1 MGLLGLFSSDMGIDL
16 GTANTVVY
24 VKGKGILV
32 REPSVIAV
40 NAENQS
46 VIAVGQK
53 AERLAGRQ
61 PHNIVVRY
69 PLRDGV
75 ITDLDIAYKL
85 LQQVLEQAPIRRTL
99 FPPYLAMAVPNGATT
114 VEQRALRD
122 IAEQAGAKEVVI
134 IDEAIAAAIGAGIP
148 IDKPWGNMI
157 IDIGGGTTEVAVLSL
172 SGVMISQSLRIAG
185 AKMDETI
192 SQSLK
197 REYDF
202 LVGEQTAR
210 MIKHQLG
217 SAHEDSQWDSDKME
231 VGGLSLNTGLPKLL
245 TLTRIEVREM
255 LQKQVTQIARTVQQ
269 TLEQTTP
276 EAASDIL
283 TNGLM
288 LCGGGA
294 LLKGL
299 DTFISRETGVFVHMA
314 PNPMD
319 CVALGIGEI
328 LENRQRWER
337 VWEAA
342 HPCS

>member
-1 MGLLGLFSSDMGIDL
+1 MGLLGFFSSDIGIDL

-40 NAENQS
+40 NAESQS
-46 VIAVGQK
+46 VIAVGRK
-53 AERLAGRQ
+53 ARHLTGRQ
-61 PHNIVVRY
+61 PKNVLVQY

-85 LQQVLEQAPIRRTL
+85 LQQVLEQAQIRRSL
-99 FPPYLAMAVPNGATT
+99 FPPHLVMAVPNGATT
-114 VEQRALRD
+114 VERRALQD

-134 IDEAIAAAIGAGIP
+134 VDEAIAAAIGAGLP
-148 IDKPWGNMI
+148 IDKPLGNMI

-172 SGVMISQSLRIAG
+172 SGVLISQSLRIAG
-185 AKMDETI
+185 AKMDDTI

-197 REYDF
+197 RDYDF
-202 LVGEQTAR
+202 LVGEQTAQA
-210 MIKHQLG
+210 IKHQLG
-217 SAHEDSQWDSDKME
+217 SAQSDSQWDSDKME
-231 VGGLSLNTGLPKLL
+231 VGGRSLNSGLPKLL
-245 TLTRIEVREM
+245 TLTGIEVREM
-255 LQKQVTQIARTVQQ
+255 LRKEVAQIAKTIQQ

-276 EAASDIL
+276 EIASDIF

-299 DTFISRETGVFVHMA
+299 DAFISQETGVFVHVA

-337 VWEAA
+337 VWSYCTSA
-342 HPCS
+342 

>member
-1 MGLLGLFSSDMGIDL
+1 MGLLGFFSSNIGIDL

-40 NAENQS
+40 NADNQS
-46 VIAVGQK
+46 VIAVGQR
-53 AERLAGRQ
+53 AQRLTGRQ
-61 PHNIVVRY
+61 PNNIVVRY

-85 LQQVLEQAPIRRTL
+85 LQQVLEQAQIRRSL
-99 FPPYLAMAVPNGATT
+99 FPPRLVMAVPNGATT
-114 VEQRALRD
+114 IEQRALQD

-134 IDEAIAAAIGAGIP
+134 IDEAIAAAIGAGLP
-148 IDKPWGNMI
+148 IDKPLGNMI
-157 IDIGGGTTEVAVLSL
+157 IDIGGGTTEVAILSL

-185 AKMDETI
+185 TKMDDTI

-197 REYDF
+197 RDYDF
-202 LVGEQTAR
+202 LVGEQTAQT
-210 MIKHQLG
+210 IKHQLG
-217 SAHEDSQWDSDKME
+217 SAYEDSQSDSDKMD
-231 VGGLSLNTGLPKLL
+231 VGGRNLDTGLPRLL

-255 LQKQVTQIARTVQQ
+255 LRQEVAQIARIVQQ

-276 EAASDIL
+276 ELASDIF

-294 LLKGL
+294 LIKGL
-299 DTFISRETGVFVHMA
+299 DIFISRETGVFVHVA

-328 LENRQRWER
+328 LENPQRWER
-337 VWEAA
+337 VWSDCTSA
-342 HPCS
+342 

>member
-1 MGLLGLFSSDMGIDL
+1 MGLLRFFSSDIGIDL

-24 VKGKGILV
+24 IKGKGILV

-53 AERLAGRQ
+53 AQRLTGRQ
-61 PHNIVVRY
+61 PKNILVRY

-85 LQQVLEQAPIRRTL
+85 LQQVLEQSQIPRSL
-99 FPPYLAMAVPNGATT
+99 FPPRLAMAVPNGATT
-114 VEQRALRD
+114 VEQRALQD

-134 IDEAIAAAIGAGIP
+134 IDEAIAAAIGAGLP
-148 IDKPWGNMI
+148 IDKPLGNMI

-185 AKMDETI
+185 AKMDDTI

-197 REYDF
+197 RDYDF
-202 LVGEQTAR
+202 LVGEQTAQT
-210 MIKHQLG
+210 IKHQLG
-217 SAHEDSQWDSDKME
+217 SAYEDSQWESDKME
-231 VGGLSLNTGLPKLL
+231 VGGRSLNTGLPKLL
-245 TLTRIEVREM
+245 TLSGIEVREM
-255 LQKQVTQIARTVQQ
+255 LQKEVTLIARTVQQ

-276 EAASDIL
+276 EVASDIL

-299 DTFISRETGVFVHMA
+299 DMLISRETGVFVHVP

-328 LENRQRWER
+328 LENRQRWDR
-337 VWEAA
+337 VWSHCA
-342 HPCS
+342 SV